1 MKALAINGSPRR
13 NGNTAL
19 LLRTVLN
26 ELNARGVETDFFQ
39 LGGHPV
45 SGCRACM
52 ECRKR
57 QNRRCVME
65 QDVINECIA
74 KMDAADAIII
84 GSPTYFANVTTEV
97 KALID
102 RAGYVA
108 MANGRMLER
117 KIGAAVA
124 VHRRGGAVTVFD
136 ALNRFFLISGM
147 IVPGSTYWNF
157 AVGRNPGEAAEDTE
171 GVNNLRH
178 LAETIA
184 WLLDR
189 LRNDR

>member
-26 ELNARGVETDFFQ
+26 ELGDRGVETDFFQ

-57 QNRRCVME
+57 QNHRCVME
-65 QDVINECIA
+65 QDVIHECIA

-136 ALNRFFLISGM
+136 VLNRFFLISGM

-157 AVGRNPGEAAEDTE
+157 AVGRNPGEAAEDEE
-171 GVNNLRH
+171 GLANMRH

-189 LRNDR
+189 LRSER